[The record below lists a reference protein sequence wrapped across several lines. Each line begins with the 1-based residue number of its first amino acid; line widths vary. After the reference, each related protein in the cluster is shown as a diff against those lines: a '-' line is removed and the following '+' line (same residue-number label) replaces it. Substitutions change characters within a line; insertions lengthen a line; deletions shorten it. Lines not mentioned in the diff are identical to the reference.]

1 MSFTVS
7 APELA
12 YALAVQAAPAGA
24 SVETELTPETPAKL
38 PYVLVSTTAPAS
50 AANGP
55 QEAASGFD
63 VVLSCYAETNVDA
76 LHLCLDTY
84 EGFYRLWR
92 TRTVTD
98 YGWISHISRDSLQPR
113 RVASV
118 LANDDAVRYDAVVR
132 VVARH

>member
-12 YALAVQAAPAGA
+12 YALAVQAAPSGA
-24 SVETELTPETPAKL
+24 AVETELTPETPVKL

-50 AANGP
+50 LANGP

-63 VVLSCYAETNVDA
+63 IVLSCYAETNVAA
-76 LHLCLDTY
+76 LRLCLETY

-92 TRTVTD
+92 SGTATEH
-98 YGWISHISRDSLQPR
+98 GQISHISRESLQPR
-113 RVASV
+113 RVTSV